1 MGTIIQ
7 DLRYGIRMLAKNPG
21 FTAVA
26 VLTLALGI
34 GTNTAIFS
42 LVNAVLL
49 RPLPYPDSDRLVHAQ
64 WLFDHGDVP
73 SVTAMEFAFWKEHS
87 RAFDNAAAVDLFPSG
102 FNLVAGQEPEH
113 VKALGVSRDFFRTL
127 SVQPILGR
135 AFTADEDRPNGP
147 KAVILSYGL
156 WQRRFASDPSII
168 GRAITLDGESYAVTG
183 VLPKGFQFV
192 LPWITVQDVDVWAPL
207 RLVPDP
213 HNDGH
218 NFAMIAR
225 LKPGIKLEGAQSD
238 MARVLAEIREDVPG
252 HVAPG
257 ERGVS
262 LVPYLKWVTG
272 DVRSP
277 LLILFA
283 AVGLVLLIA
292 TVNVA
297 NLVMARAVAR
307 QPEVA
312 VRLALGASS
321 GRVLRQLLTENLLLA
336 FLGGGVVMGA
346 ARWTVHALIA
356 LAPRGFPIAG
366 EPQIDFRVLVFTFFM
381 AAAAGVAAGLVPA
394 FGASRLDLSQSIKQG
409 ARAVSGHA
417 GHRRL
422 RNTMATAEVALSV
435 LLLTGAMLLIL
446 SLAALEHVNPGFN
459 PQNLST
465 FHLWLPS
472 QRFKTA
478 AAIWDFEQRVLARLS
493 GLPGVESAAVVSA
506 LPLEFGVNGTTR
518 VTSGGHESHVY
529 VEIRGASPDYFKT
542 MQIPLVRGRGFQ
554 SSDTASAPLVA
565 VVNEAFARKCCADGE
580 TLGSQETLPV
590 GWEGGLRRE
599 IVGVVGD
606 AKEHGI
612 SEPAPPTLFL
622 PAAQLDDKLVRA
634 VFSGSSWVVRSEA
647 QLGVNEVR
655 RAVAQADSGEAVGDF
670 ASMAALVEESFAPSR
685 FMARL
690 MSAFAGLALLL
701 AAIGLYGVLSYSVAE
716 RTHEIGLRMALGAE
730 RRDVL
735 GMVLGQGL
743 RVALVGVAIGLALAL
758 ALSRL
763 LGDLLFG
770 VRPTDPG
777 AIAGV
782 AAIVSV
788 VALIACYVPAR
799 RATKV
804 DPMVALRYQ

>member
-7 DLRYGIRMLAKNPG
+7 DLRYGIRMLSKNPG

-26 VLTLALGI
+26 ALTLAFGI
-34 GTNTAIFS
+34 GANTAILS
-42 LVNAVLL
+42 LVNAILL

-64 WLFDHGDVP
+64 WLFDHGNVP

-87 RAFDNAAAVDLFPSG
+87 RAFENAAAVDLFPSG

-113 VKALGVSRDFFRTL
+113 VKVLKVSRDFFRTL
-127 SVQPILGR
+127 GVHPILGR

-147 KAVILSYGL
+147 KAVMLSHGL
-156 WQRRFASDPSII
+156 WQRRFASDPGII
-168 GRAITLDGESYAVTG
+168 GRTITLDGESYAVTG

-192 LPWITVQDVDVWAPL
+192 LPWTTVQDLDVWAPL

-213 HNDGH
+213 HDQGH

-238 MARVLAEIREDVPG
+238 MARVLAEIREAVPG

-292 TVNVA
+292 TGNVA
-297 NLVMARAVAR
+297 NLVLARAVAR

-312 VRLALGASS
+312 VRLALGASG
-321 GRVLRQLLTENLLLA
+321 GRVLRQLLTENLLRS
-336 FLGGGVVMGA
+336 FLGGGVVMVA
-346 ARWTVHALIA
+346 ARWTVRALMA
-356 LAPRGFPIAG
+356 LAPRGLPIAA
-366 EPQIDFRVLVFTFFM
+366 EPQIDFRVLVFTFFI

-394 FGASRLDLSQSIKQG
+394 FGASRLNLSQSIKQG
-409 ARAVSGHA
+409 ARAVSGHW

-422 RNTMATAEVALSV
+422 RNIMVTAEVSLSV

-478 AAIWDFEQRVLARLS
+478 VATWDFEQRVLARVS

-506 LPLEFGVNGTTR
+506 LPLEFGLNGDTR
-518 VTSGGHESHVY
+518 IIGGGHETHVY
-529 VEIRGASPDYFKT
+529 VEKRSASLEYFKT
-542 MQIPLVRGRGFQ
+542 MQIPVLRGRAFKD
-554 SSDTASAPLVA
+554 SDTASAPLV
-565 VVNEAFARKCCADGE
+565 VIVNQAFASKCCAARDV
-580 TLGSQETLPV
+580 LGSLVTLNEGMKADLGREVV
-590 GWEGGLRRE
+590 G
-599 IVGVVGD
+599 IVGD
-606 AKEHGI
+606 ARETAI
-612 SEPAPPTLFL
+612 REPASPMVYFPP
-622 PAAQLDDKLVRA
+622 AQLDNELVRA

-647 QLGVNEVR
+647 PLGVNEVR
-655 RAVAQADSGEAVGDF
+655 RAVAQADSGEAVADF
-670 ASMAALVEESFAPSR
+670 APMAALVEESVATDR
-685 FMARL
+685 FLARL

-730 RRDVL
+730 RRDLL
-735 GMVLGQGL
+735 GMVLRQGL
-743 RVALVGVAIGLALAL
+743 RVALVGAAIGLALAL

-804 DPMVALRYQ
+804 DPMVALRHE